1 MNTADA
7 STATKIW
14 RWNLSGLG
22 YSSTGYNGTYK
33 TAITQDGHIVADFI
47 DTGTL
52 TANIIKAG
60 IMQSTNGEFSF
71 NLESGH
77 IYASDADL
85 TGVFCVKGS
94 KYDLKIINTSRPIA
108 GGTQWQPVLGLEREL
123 GETKSG
129 FIGFVDSQTFPFANL
144 TYDVCID
151 STKGVR
157 IDSGDAYTDVV
168 CKENGG
174 FRVRS
179 AEKNNIGVHSLYFSV
194 TKDEVEAS
202 GTFVSNWAG
211 ANTFA
216 GLTHYRDISSVSGTS
231 NVCRAGFGI
240 GIPATS
246 TPSGA
251 IEVRNSNDKIVARLD
266 VYPSGTNWDGAT
278 LKIAGM
284 TYNAKIFVDSTGIYA
299 QLGENTAVKLA

>member
-60 IMQSTNGEFSF
+60 IMQSVDGQFSF

-94 KYDLKIINTSRPIA
+94 KYDLKIINTSRLIA
-108 GGTQWQPVLGLEREL
+108 GGTQWQPVLGLEREI

-129 FIGFVDSQTFPFANL
+129 FIGFVDSQTFPFLNL

-168 CKENGG
+168 CQEDGG
-174 FRVRS
+174 FRVRG
-179 AEKNNIGVHSLYFSV
+179 AENSLGVSKKYLAV
-194 TKDEVEAS
+194 NKDKTLVS
-202 GTFVSNWAG
+202 GTLVSNDLR

-216 GLTHYRDISSVSGTS
+216 GLTHYRSLSDDNS
-231 NVCRAGFGI
+231 NVCRVDFGL
-240 GIPATS
+240 GVPQAS

-251 IEVRNSNDKIVARLD
+251 IEVRNSNDKIVTRLD
-266 VYPSGTNWDGAT
+266 MYPSGTNWDGAT

-299 QLGENTAVKLA
+299 QFGNKTAVKLA

>member
-33 TAITQDGHIVADFI
+33 TAVTQDGRIVGDCV

-60 IMQSTNGEFSF
+60 IMQSVDGQFSF

-94 KYDLKIINTSRPIA
+94 KYDLKIINTSRSVTA
-108 GGTQWQPVLGLEREL
+108 GAQTQPVLGLEREI

-129 FIGFVDSQTFPFANL
+129 FIGFVDSQTLPFVNL

-168 CKENGG
+168 CKDNGG

-179 AEKNNIGVHSLYFSV
+179 AENNLGAYSSYFTV
-194 TKDEVEAS
+194 TKDKVEAN
-202 GTFVSNWAG
+202 GPFESNWSGGGTEFEGLIHHRTVYGSKFKLGVGIAKMNAEKTPG
-211 ANTFA
+211 A
-216 GLTHYRDISSVSGTS
+216 GLEIRSETNDMLWAGLYAWTEADNIMRLTFQTS
-231 NVCRAGFGI
+231 NQDGTTYSKTLTANGEFLYFNGR
-240 GIPATS
+240 
-246 TPSGA
+246 
-251 IEVRNSNDKIVARLD
+251 RLKFAD
-266 VYPSGTNWDGAT
+266 
-278 LKIAGM
+278 
-284 TYNAKIFVDSTGIYA
+284 
-299 QLGENTAVKLA
+299 E